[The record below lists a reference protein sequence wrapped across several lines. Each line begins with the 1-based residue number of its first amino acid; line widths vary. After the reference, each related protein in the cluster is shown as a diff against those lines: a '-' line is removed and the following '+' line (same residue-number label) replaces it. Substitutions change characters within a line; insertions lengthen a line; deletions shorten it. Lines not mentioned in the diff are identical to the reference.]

1 MGLLM
6 IKSSLSEMNRNE
18 ICLFVLFE
26 QNVVWSQKR
35 ESLATIHSSATVPQ
49 DCDVM
54 MTTDVKRKLNL
65 RSELNMLSVYFSK

>member
-18 ICLFVLFE
+18 ICLFFLF